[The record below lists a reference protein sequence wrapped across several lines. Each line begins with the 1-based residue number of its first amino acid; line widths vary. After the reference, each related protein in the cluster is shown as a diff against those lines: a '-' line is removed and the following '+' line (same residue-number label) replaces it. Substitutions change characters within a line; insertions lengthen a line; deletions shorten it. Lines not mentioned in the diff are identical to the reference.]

1 MEHRAAFLILTA
13 TLLAGALP
21 GQDKPPAF
29 TPEQLGKGV
38 VLYPNQ
44 GLPAEDPMP
53 LVRKFDGLRVT
64 DVLDAM
70 QAVGLQDRG
79 MMDKSI
85 RPLWRDN
92 TDKVAHRFYG
102 VAITYQYVPTN
113 KPAAGKMSYEEFKK
127 WHSHWYKTYAPE
139 MFSQLI
145 KPGHAVVIDA
155 QGIEN
160 TGFVGSNNTLNW
172 YSRGMTGVVT
182 NGNCRDTDELI
193 LEKIPVYS
201 KYQGGGTRPGRI
213 EAGAVNTPVVV
224 GGVLVRPGDMI
235 VADGDGVIAVP
246 REHVEEVLTIAWDI
260 AKGDKAGRRKLY
272 EKTGKPPDE
281 TLKNK

>member
-1 MEHRAAFLILTA
+1 MRPTILS
-13 TLLAGALP
+13 LLAAMACAAVVFA
-21 GQDKPPAF
+21 QDQPRTFSPD
-29 TPEQLGKGV
+29 QLRQGT
-38 VLYPNQ
+38 VLYPYNA
-44 GLPAEDPMP
+44 LADEDPMP
-53 LVRKFDGLRVT
+53 IVKRFNGLRVS

-70 QAVGLQDRG
+70 QAIGLQDRG
-79 MMDKSI
+79 LMDKTI

-92 TDKVAHRFYG
+92 TDKVRHRFYG
-102 VAITYQYVPTN
+102 VAITYQYLPTN
-113 KPAAGKMSYEEFKK
+113 KAAAGKMPYDEFKK
-127 WHSHWYKTYAPE
+127 WHSHWYRTYAPE
-139 MFSQLI
+139 TFAQLI

-193 LEKIPVYS
+193 LEGIPVYT

-213 EAGAVNTPVVV
+213 EYGSINLPVVV
-224 GGVLVRPGDMI
+224 GGALVRPGDII

-246 REHVEEVLTIAWDI
+246 REQMDEVLKIAWDI
-260 AKGDKAGRRKLY
+260 AKGDKAGRQKLY
-272 EKTGKPPDE
+272 EKTKKPIDA
-281 TLKNK
+281 TVR